1 MASACSETPRL
12 KAIDVGMGTV
22 EQWAYDF
29 VTSTRLKDKLDPPAP
44 PATWAEKAEA
54 RVLLVPGRP
63 PELVA
68 RERKKKTPKV
78 QLPERRAEVLHTF
91 LHHELQA
98 AELMAWALLA
108 FPSTP
113 LPFRKGLLSICR
125 DEVRHLQLYRDHL
138 LTLGHPFGSF
148 PVNDWFWRRVPVG
161 DVTPAHFLA
170 RLGIAFEGANLD
182 HGARYT
188 AAFAA
193 AGDTCAA
200 EIQAQI
206 VEEEVP
212 HTAFALHW
220 FGVFTGDV
228 AFDKWRTYLPAPISP
243 VMARGMPLNLEARR
257 RAGYSEEFLAGL
269 IGWSAGPEGKS

>member
-1 MASACSETPRL
+1 MSEQP
-12 KAIDVGMGTV
+12 KPPVGTV
-22 EQWAYDF
+22 ERWAWDF
-29 VTSTRLKDKLDPPAP
+29 ICSTRLTDKLAPVAP
-44 PATWAEKAEA
+44 PTDWSHPTQAYVLAT
-54 RVLLVPGRP
+54 PGRP
-63 PELVA
+63 AQMVA

-78 QLPERRAEVLHTF
+78 QLAARRAEVLHTF

-98 AELMAWALLA
+98 AELMAWAILA

-113 LPFRKGLLSICR
+113 AAFRRGLLALCR
-125 DEVRHLQLYRDHL
+125 DEIRHLQLYRDHL
-138 LTLGHPFGSF
+138 ETLGHPFGSF
-148 PVNDWFWRRVPVG
+148 PVNDWFWKRVPA
-161 DVTPAHFLA
+161 DNPTPAHFVA

-193 AGDTCAA
+193 AGDKRAA

-220 FGVFTGDV
+220 FEVLTGTT
-228 AFDKWRTYLPAPISP
+228 AFDEWRRYLPAPISP
-243 VMARGMPLNLEARR
+243 AMARGTPLNVEARL
-257 RAGYSEEFLAGL
+257 RAGYSPEFLEALAG
-269 IGWSAGPEGKS
+269 WDAGPAGRL